1 MVEVGTKG
9 VASKQFKLISTVAV
23 GCTPPQRQ
31 PLPAGAERVL
41 NDVGGVE
48 VRPVHVL
55 HPPVIIV
62 KPAPHESIVEGGCF
76 VTDIVVVLILGL
88 QIAMT

>member
-1 MVEVGTKG
+1 VVEVGTKG

-41 NDVGGVE
+41 NDSGVE

-76 VTDIVVVLILGL
+76 VTVIVVVLILGL
-88 QIAMT
+88 QIAIT